1 MERRCQPFV
10 PAAPPRRH
18 RADAVRTPRAR
29 APWRGASG
37 TLRALRAGP
46 PARNAAKIAIGFFTP
61 SGRSRI
67 PGTVTAPPHPAL
79 IKASRD
85 DGRSRARQV
94 RPNQRSKASDAQR
107 FPDSANAPGQ
117 GPVHQRAS
125 RTSEQGWPAELASS
139 RGEPVWPR
147 KTWSAAPAAGVLD
160 RPVQLGKVVTVSPV
174 MHNVLTTIARM
185 ARTDVTLT
193 FIGETGTGKDVLAH
207 LLHDQSPRRA
217 EPFVVFDCSAVASS
231 LVESEIFGHER
242 GAFTGAI
249 AAHAGAFERARG
261 GTLFL
266 DEVGELPLDLQPK
279 LLRVLEN
286 RCFRRVGGSRDRP
299 LDVRIVAA
307 TNRDLAALVAG
318 RQFREDLY
326 FRLAAAVVSLPPL
339 RERLDDLPVPG
350 RLAARRP
357 GARRAGRA
365 HGDPGRA
372 GGAPLARQRPR
383 AQERARLGAGL
394 RRRRRAGG
402 GPPSHLPPRRRAPPR
417 STGSRWAATAWR
429 ASSGPPSARP
439 CARPAATRRRR
450 RRCWA
455 SPSRR
460 CTRSSR
466 STTCPKNRAPPAP
479 RR

>member
-1 MERRCQPFV
+1 MHSASRILQMR
-10 PAAPPRRH
+10 PAKVLSTSEPAIPSEKWISDDL
-18 RADAVRTPRAR
+18 ATN
-29 APWRGASG
+29 
-37 TLRALRAGP
+37 RAG
-46 PARNAAKIAIGFFTP
+46 
-61 SGRSRI
+61 RS
-67 PGTVTAPPHPAL
+67 
-79 IKASRD
+79 
-85 DGRSRARQV
+85 
-94 RPNQRSKASDAQR
+94 
-107 FPDSANAPGQ
+107 
-117 GPVHQRAS
+117 
-125 RTSEQGWPAELASS
+125 
-139 RGEPVWPR
+139 
-147 KTWSAAPAAGVLD
+147 GVLE
-160 RPVQLGKVVTVSPV
+160 RPVQLGKVVTVSAV

-217 EPFVVFDCSAVASS
+217 EPFVIFDCSAVASS

-339 RERLDDLPVPG
+339 RERLEDLPLLVSSLLDDLGRGELVVP
-350 RLAARRP
+350 RETLASLAAHPWP
-357 GARRAGRA
+357 GNVRELKNVLASALA
-365 HGDPGRA
+365 FVD
-372 GGAPLARQRPR
+372 GGVLDA
-383 AQERARLGAGL
+383 AQL
-394 RRRRRAGG
+394 RIS
-402 GPPSHLPPRRRAPPR
+402 P
-417 STGSRWAATAWR
+417 
-429 ASSGPPSARP
+429 
-439 CARPAATRRRR
+439 PAAGTSALDRLSLGGHRLESIERTAIR
-450 RRCWA
+450 QTLRQTGGNKTQAAHVLGIAISTLYEKLKKYNLHEDAPA
-455 SPSRR
+455 SPGPVER
-460 CTRSSR
+460 
-466 STTCPKNRAPPAP
+466 
-479 RR
+479 